1 MQKVRIVTDS
11 TADLDRATYDRYGIT
26 MVPLRVF
33 FGQEAFLDGVEIT
46 PEQFFKRQV
55 EGKEMSST
63 SQPTP
68 VEFVNAYRPLAEE
81 GSSIISLHISALMSG
96 TIQSAK
102 LAKTMLDYKELEI
115 IDSRVT
121 SVVLGL
127 MVINAAR
134 AAVEGRSKEEIIELI
149 RFMKDNHQIYFAVDT
164 LEYLQR
170 GGRIGKAQAFLGTLL
185 NVKPI
190 LTIKDGYVF
199 PHEKVRGRAKA
210 FDRIVSIMQDKFGGQ
225 EVQCFLVHGEDW
237 DGAAQLKEKA
247 QKGLNCVEFFEGR
260 LGPVVGTHVG
270 PGVVGMVC
278 LQKREP
284 FK

>member
-1 MQKVRIVTDS
+1 MQRVRIVTDS
-11 TADLDRATYDRYGIT
+11 TADLDRSVYDRYGIT

-55 EGKEMSST
+55 ENKEMSST

-68 VEFVNAYRPLAEE
+68 AEFVNAYRPLADE
-81 GSSIISLHISALMSG
+81 GSAIISLHISARMSG
-96 TIQSAK
+96 TVQSAQ
-102 LAKTMLDYKELEI
+102 LAKTMLDYPELEI
-115 IDSRVT
+115 IDSQVT

-134 AAVEGRSKEEIIELI
+134 AASEGRGKEEIIALI
-149 RFMKDNHQIYFAVDT
+149 RQMQKDYQVFFAVDS

-190 LTIKDGYVF
+190 LTITDGQVF
-199 PHEKVRGRAKA
+199 PHEKVRGKSKS
-210 FDRIVSIMQDKFGGQ
+210 FDRIVKNLQEKFGTRS
-225 EVQCFLVHGEDW
+225 VQCYVVHGEDPE
-237 DGAAQLKEKA
+237 GQAQLEERLRNK
-247 QKGLNCVEFFEGR
+247 LNCVEMFQGR
-260 LGPVVGTHVG
+260 IGPVVGTHVG
-270 PGVVGMVC
+270 PSVVGVVC
-278 LQKREP
+278 LPAQL
-284 FK
+284 